1 MTWNITWSKEVSTPL
16 PESTKPAGK
25 RASILGSVVGSV
37 AGGLGFIGMVA
48 AVIVYIHRKKLGWL
62 LSFSDMF

>member
-25 RASILGSVVGSV
+25 SGNIVGSVVGSV
-37 AGGLGFIGMVA
+37 VGGLGFIGAVA
-48 AVIVYIHRKKLGWL
+48 AVIIYIHKKKLGWFL
-62 LSFSDMF
+62 RFSDMF

>member
-25 RASILGSVVGSV
+25 RGSIVGSVVGSV

-62 LSFSDMF
+62 LCFRKVF

>member
-1 MTWNITWSKEVSTPL
+1 MTWNITWSREVSTPL

-25 RASILGSVVGSV
+25 SGSIVGSLVGSVV
-37 AGGLGFIGMVA
+37 GGLGFIGMVA